1 MLENEEWFFVLQEQ
15 PTEPRFGFDEPSAR
29 TTGAIGSWSDVDWGD
44 VGTEPGAHLVLAGN
58 PLRTQRF
65 GAVRFGADAAH
76 MANITLQ
83 HPVRVAIP
91 ARYIDGTE

>member
-1 MLENEEWFFVLQEQ
+1 M
-15 PTEPRFGFDEPSAR
+15 
-29 TTGAIGSWSDVDWGD
+29 
-44 VGTEPGAHLVLAGN
+44 GTEPGAHLVLAGN
-58 PLRTQRF
+58 PLTTQRF

-91 ARYIDGTE
+91 ARYIDGTV